1 MTTSVVTFFVSSFVT
16 CPHFC
21 FARKFINDHYL
32 ISKFR
37 TVPPRARPPPR
48 FSPAEV
54 TLHAI
59 PPKELVTYAKETQTK
74 ELEPEGKMSLIE
86 SD

>member
-21 FARKFINDHYL
+21 FARKLKNVHYL
-32 ISKFR
+32 IIKFR
-37 TVPPRARPPPR
+37 SVPPRARPPPR

-74 ELEPEGKMSLIE
+74 ELEPEGKTIQIS
-86 SD
+86 